1 MDIYIPLEITENLDI
16 LNSKSGYYNDICY
29 TSTSDFGTDISLK
42 DRRVEYI
49 NNNKSVCQDDCDF
62 DKYNNVNK
70 QVKCSCKV
78 KICPSSFKDI
88 FIDKKKLYKNFVDIK
103 NIANI
108 DIIVCY
114 KQLFTR
120 KGISNN
126 LGFFITLVIIL
137 FHLISFVTFYLKG
150 YNYIIDNINLIKN
163 NKQNLNILNENEKQ
177 FSPNNNN
184 SNKIFDNNINDKDK
198 DNKTK
203 FNLGNFPPKK
213 KKRKIKIINNNITN
227 NFNNKNESNLINNS
241 KKEQLI
247 IQELSKERINK
258 TINLESDK
266 KEANKEYIDN
276 EINDLPYDL
285 AIKYDKRTYLIYYCS
300 LLKTKHKLIFSFF
313 NCNDYNSNIIKIDQF
328 IISFVIYYTV
338 NALFF
343 EDDTMHKIYKSK
355 GSFNLEYQIPI
366 IIYSTLISVVLNTL
380 LGMLAL
386 SNNAII
392 NFKNNKKNDD
402 IIKREQ
408 SLIFKLKIKFISYFI
423 LGFIFLLFFWYYL
436 SVFSAI
442 YKNTQI
448 HLIKDTI
455 ISFCISLIYPLV
467 IYLLPGIFRIPAL
480 SDDKVKRICMYKIS
494 KILQIL

>member
-1 MDIYIPLEITENLDI
+1 M
-16 LNSKSGYYNDICY
+16 
-29 TSTSDFGTDISLK
+29 
-42 DRRVEYI
+42 
-49 NNNKSVCQDDCDF
+49 
-62 DKYNNVNK
+62 
-70 QVKCSCKV
+70 
-78 KICPSSFKDI
+78 
-88 FIDKKKLYKNFVDIK
+88 
-103 NIANI
+103 
-108 DIIVCY
+108 
-114 KQLFTR
+114 
-120 KGISNN
+120 
-126 LGFFITLVIIL
+126 
-137 FHLISFVTFYLKG
+137 
-150 YNYIIDNINLIKN
+150 
-163 NKQNLNILNENEKQ
+163 
-177 FSPNNNN
+177 
-184 SNKIFDNNINDKDK
+184 
-198 DNKTK
+198 
-203 FNLGNFPPKK
+203 
-213 KKRKIKIINNNITN
+213 
-227 NFNNKNESNLINNS
+227 
-241 KKEQLI
+241 
-247 IQELSKERINK
+247 
-258 TINLESDK
+258 
-266 KEANKEYIDN
+266 
-276 EINDLPYDL
+276 
-285 AIKYDKRTYLIYYCS
+285 
-300 LLKTKHKLIFSFF
+300 
-313 NCNDYNSNIIKIDQF
+313 
-328 IISFVIYYTV
+328 IYYTV

-392 NFKNNKKNDD
+392 DFKNNKKYDD
-402 IIKREQ
+402 IIKREK